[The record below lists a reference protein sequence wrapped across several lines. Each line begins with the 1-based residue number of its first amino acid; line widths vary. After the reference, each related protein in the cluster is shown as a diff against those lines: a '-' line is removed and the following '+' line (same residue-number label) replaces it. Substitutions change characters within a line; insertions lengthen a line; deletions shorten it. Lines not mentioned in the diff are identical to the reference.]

1 MGKPEPADDLENR
14 SLVKYR
20 LIIQDF
26 GGWSLFQ
33 DLLSTLRS
41 IADRHSSDI
50 ATIASAAVL
59 ARQVVAGVI
68 VGARNRAHLASNLAI
83 SNIQLTAID
92 QAEIEAVLA
101 RADDIDGDV
110 YTLERDRHGRH
121 GSIMKYNLNKGA
133 A

>member
-1 MGKPEPADDLENR
+1 MAGLR
-14 SLVKYR
+14 
-20 LIIQDF
+20 
-26 GGWSLFQ
+26 FQ
-33 DLLSTLRS
+33 DLLGTLRT
-41 IADRHSSDI
+41 IADRYSTDI

-59 ARQVVAGVI
+59 TRDAVAGVI

-83 SNIQLTAID
+83 SDVQFTAID
-92 QAEIEAVLA
+92 QAEIEAALA
-101 RADDIDGDV
+101 RTDDLDGDV